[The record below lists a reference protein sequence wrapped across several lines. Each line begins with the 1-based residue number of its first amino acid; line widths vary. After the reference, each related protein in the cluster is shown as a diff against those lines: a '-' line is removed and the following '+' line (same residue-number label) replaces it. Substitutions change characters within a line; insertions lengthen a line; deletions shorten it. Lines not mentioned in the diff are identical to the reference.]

1 MSRLKKLW
9 VREAVKSM
17 KLRFPEKSEDELYR
31 QVLKIYKERFQDNK
45 VVIYNNYENQLT
57 DTTLGGMVDWF
68 DDKHPLIC
76 ESGVYFKQK
85 SEQDNINAKIIRFS
99 MLDRRTEL
107 KKEMFR
113 LKEAGDVF
121 GANVK
126 DLQQAN
132 TKKAANSGYGAE
144 AEKTSFLYNLHSAMS
159 VTSCGRGQLSTACQ
173 TIDNLLADFVKFM
186 NMDEF
191 YTYVNHIISEEPEWK
206 FETFTVIDK
215 IPSKQKFIKRFV
227 RKFYNQSLCDITVL
241 DNMYDHLSDEMIVRL
256 YYKSNFHEFIL
267 DNKVIYDLFVEI
279 GNTNI
284 DFTDPNHVPDELVEY
299 VDAIVQFMAE
309 FVVYKYSFFRYEDRT
324 KYHRRSAVVIM
335 DTDSCFVTYGPT
347 MEFLEEHLPSYI
359 WDKKFTKES
368 YRYRILNTLSCIVS
382 RCVSDTLWNYLSVV
396 NVPEEDRKFI
406 KMKNEFYLS
415 RLLITFAKKS
425 YVGLRLRQEEVILN
439 PPELDVK
446 GVNFFKSTAS
456 KKTTEFIYNEIL
468 MSEIL
473 QSADGQIRTSRIHK
487 KIQDYQDRMEEE
499 IKKGDMDYLKRA
511 IRVKTAD
518 AYKDPMR
525 IGQYKAVFVWNAIC
539 DEKDRIELPSTVTLV
554 KVKLKKKA
562 DIAKLE
568 QWPDIYDKV
577 MYLFKTVPEIGN
589 PDFDWKDY
597 YAFPEKEEKMKGINT
612 IALPNEF
619 DEVPD
624 WLLAIIDVDTLIS
637 DNMKLFTQLYKPL
650 GLVEGK
656 SSVNGTSSD
665 FFTNIIRI

>member
-241 DNMYDHLSDEMIVRL
+241 DNMYDHLSDEMIARL

-309 FVVYKYSFFRYEDRT
+309 FVAYKYSFFRYEDRT

-589 PDFDWKDY
+589 PDFDWKDHY
-597 YAFPEKEEKMKGINT
+597 TFPEKEEKMKGINT

>member
-1 MSRLKKLW
+1 
-9 VREAVKSM
+9 
-17 KLRFPEKSEDELYR
+17 
-31 QVLKIYKERFQDNK
+31 
-45 VVIYNNYENQLT
+45 
-57 DTTLGGMVDWF
+57 
-68 DDKHPLIC
+68 
-76 ESGVYFKQK
+76 
-85 SEQDNINAKIIRFS
+85 
-99 MLDRRTEL
+99 
-107 KKEMFR
+107 
-113 LKEAGDVF
+113 
-121 GANVK
+121 
-126 DLQQAN
+126 
-132 TKKAANSGYGAE
+132 
-144 AEKTSFLYNLHSAMS
+144 
-159 VTSCGRGQLSTACQ
+159 
-173 TIDNLLADFVKFM
+173 
-186 NMDEF
+186 
-191 YTYVNHIISEEPEWK
+191 
-206 FETFTVIDK
+206 
-215 IPSKQKFIKRFV
+215 
-227 RKFYNQSLCDITVL
+227 
-241 DNMYDHLSDEMIVRL
+241 
-256 YYKSNFHEFIL
+256 
-267 DNKVIYDLFVEI
+267 
-279 GNTNI
+279 
-284 DFTDPNHVPDELVEY
+284 
-299 VDAIVQFMAE
+299 
-309 FVVYKYSFFRYEDRT
+309 
-324 KYHRRSAVVIM
+324 
-335 DTDSCFVTYGPT
+335 
-347 MEFLEEHLPSYI
+347 MEFLEERLPSYI

-456 KKTTEFIYNEIL
+456 KKTTEFIYSEIL

-473 QSADGQIRTSRIHK
+473 QSADGQILTSRIHK

-554 KVKLKKKA
+554 KVKLKKKS

-577 MYLFKTVPEIGN
+577 MHLFKTVPEIGN

-597 YAFPEKEEKMKGINT
+597 YVFPEKEEKMKGINT

>member
-1 MSRLKKLW
+1 
-9 VREAVKSM
+9 
-17 KLRFPEKSEDELYR
+17 
-31 QVLKIYKERFQDNK
+31 
-45 VVIYNNYENQLT
+45 
-57 DTTLGGMVDWF
+57 
-68 DDKHPLIC
+68 
-76 ESGVYFKQK
+76 
-85 SEQDNINAKIIRFS
+85 
-99 MLDRRTEL
+99 
-107 KKEMFR
+107 
-113 LKEAGDVF
+113 
-121 GANVK
+121 
-126 DLQQAN
+126 
-132 TKKAANSGYGAE
+132 
-144 AEKTSFLYNLHSAMS
+144 
-159 VTSCGRGQLSTACQ
+159 
-173 TIDNLLADFVKFM
+173 
-186 NMDEF
+186 
-191 YTYVNHIISEEPEWK
+191 
-206 FETFTVIDK
+206 
-215 IPSKQKFIKRFV
+215 
-227 RKFYNQSLCDITVL
+227 
-241 DNMYDHLSDEMIVRL
+241 
-256 YYKSNFHEFIL
+256 
-267 DNKVIYDLFVEI
+267 
-279 GNTNI
+279 
-284 DFTDPNHVPDELVEY
+284 
-299 VDAIVQFMAE
+299 
-309 FVVYKYSFFRYEDRT
+309 
-324 KYHRRSAVVIM
+324 
-335 DTDSCFVTYGPT
+335 

-415 RLLITFAKKS
+415 RLLITYAKKS

-473 QSADGQIRTSRIHK
+473 QSSDDQIRTSRIHK
-487 KIQDYQDRMEEE
+487 KIQEYQDKMEEE
-499 IKKGDMDYLKRA
+499 IKNGDMDYLKRA

-525 IGQYKAVFVWNAIC
+525 IGQYKAVFVWNSVC
-539 DEKDRIELPSTVTLV
+539 EEKDRIELPSTVTLV
-554 KVKLKKKA
+554 KVKLKKMS

-577 MYLFKTVPEIGN
+577 MHLFKTVPEIGN

-597 YAFPEKEEKMKGINT
+597 YTSPEKEEKMKGINT

-650 GLVEGK
+650 GLVEGT

>member
-191 YTYVNHIISEEPEWK
+191 YTYVNHIISEELEWK

-241 DNMYDHLSDEMIVRL
+241 DNMYDHLSDEMIARL

-577 MYLFKTVPEIGN
+577 MHLFKTVPEIGN
-589 PDFDWKDY
+589 PDFDWKDHY
-597 YAFPEKEEKMKGINT
+597 TFPEKEEKMKGINT

>member
-279 GNTNI
+279 GNTSI

-335 DTDSCFVTYGPT
+335 DTDS
-347 MEFLEEHLPSYI
+347 
-359 WDKKFTKES
+359 
-368 YRYRILNTLSCIVS
+368 
-382 RCVSDTLWNYLSVV
+382 
-396 NVPEEDRKFI
+396 
-406 KMKNEFYLS
+406 
-415 RLLITFAKKS
+415 
-425 YVGLRLRQEEVILN
+425 
-439 PPELDVK
+439 
-446 GVNFFKSTAS
+446 
-456 KKTTEFIYNEIL
+456 
-468 MSEIL
+468 
-473 QSADGQIRTSRIHK
+473 
-487 KIQDYQDRMEEE
+487 
-499 IKKGDMDYLKRA
+499 
-511 IRVKTAD
+511 
-518 AYKDPMR
+518 
-525 IGQYKAVFVWNAIC
+525 
-539 DEKDRIELPSTVTLV
+539 
-554 KVKLKKKA
+554 
-562 DIAKLE
+562 
-568 QWPDIYDKV
+568 
-577 MYLFKTVPEIGN
+577 
-589 PDFDWKDY
+589 
-597 YAFPEKEEKMKGINT
+597 
-612 IALPNEF
+612 
-619 DEVPD
+619 
-624 WLLAIIDVDTLIS
+624 
-637 DNMKLFTQLYKPL
+637 
-650 GLVEGK
+650 
-656 SSVNGTSSD
+656 
-665 FFTNIIRI
+665 

>member
-17 KLRFPEKSEDELYR
+17 KFRFPEKSEDELYR

-309 FVVYKYSFFRYEDRT
+309 FVAYKYSFFRYEDRT

-554 KVKLKKKA
+554 KVKLKKKS

-597 YAFPEKEEKMKGINT
+597 YAFPEKDEKMKGINT

>member
-1 MSRLKKLW
+1 MSTMKKIW
-9 VREAVKSM
+9 IREAVRSM
-17 KLRFPEKSEDELYR
+17 KLRFPEKTEEELYR
-31 QVLKIYKERFQDNK
+31 QISEIYKDRFQDNK
-45 VVIYNNYENQLT
+45 VAIYNNYENQLT

-191 YTYVNHIISEEPEWK
+191 YTYVNHIMREEPEWI
-206 FETFTVIDK
+206 FETFQVIDK
-215 IPSKQKFIKRFV
+215 IPTKQKFIKRFV
-227 RKFYNQSLCDITVL
+227 RKFYNQNLCDVTVL
-241 DNMYDHLSDEMIVRL
+241 DNMYDNLSDEMIARL

-267 DNKVIYDLFVEI
+267 DNKVIYDLFVTI
-279 GNTNI
+279 GSINV
-284 DFTDPNHVPDELVEY
+284 DFTDPNHIPDELLDV
-299 VDAIVQFMAE
+299 VNTLVQFMAE

-324 KYHRRSAVVIM
+324 KYHRRNAVVIM

-415 RLLITFAKKS
+415 RLLITYAKKS

-473 QSADGQIRTSRIHK
+473 QSSDGQIRTSRIHK
-487 KIQDYQDRMEEE
+487 KIQAYQDRMEEE
-499 IKKGDMDYLKRA
+499 IKNGDMDYLKRA

-525 IGQYKAVFVWNAIC
+525 IGQYKAVFVWNSVC
-539 DEKDRIELPSTVTLV
+539 EEKDRIELPSTVTLV
-554 KVKLKKKA
+554 KVKLKKLS

-568 QWPDIYDKV
+568 QWPDIYDKI
-577 MYLFKTVPEIGN
+577 MHLFKTVPEIGN

-597 YAFPEKEEKMKGINT
+597 YTFPEKEEKMKGINT

-650 GLVEGK
+650 GLVEGT

>member
-1 MSRLKKLW
+1 
-9 VREAVKSM
+9 
-17 KLRFPEKSEDELYR
+17 
-31 QVLKIYKERFQDNK
+31 
-45 VVIYNNYENQLT
+45 
-57 DTTLGGMVDWF
+57 
-68 DDKHPLIC
+68 
-76 ESGVYFKQK
+76 
-85 SEQDNINAKIIRFS
+85 
-99 MLDRRTEL
+99 
-107 KKEMFR
+107 
-113 LKEAGDVF
+113 
-121 GANVK
+121 
-126 DLQQAN
+126 
-132 TKKAANSGYGAE
+132 
-144 AEKTSFLYNLHSAMS
+144 
-159 VTSCGRGQLSTACQ
+159 
-173 TIDNLLADFVKFM
+173 
-186 NMDEF
+186 
-191 YTYVNHIISEEPEWK
+191 
-206 FETFTVIDK
+206 
-215 IPSKQKFIKRFV
+215 
-227 RKFYNQSLCDITVL
+227 
-241 DNMYDHLSDEMIVRL
+241 
-256 YYKSNFHEFIL
+256 
-267 DNKVIYDLFVEI
+267 
-279 GNTNI
+279 
-284 DFTDPNHVPDELVEY
+284 
-299 VDAIVQFMAE
+299 
-309 FVVYKYSFFRYEDRT
+309 
-324 KYHRRSAVVIM
+324 
-335 DTDSCFVTYGPT
+335 

-554 KVKLKKKA
+554 KVKLKKKS

-589 PDFDWKDY
+589 PDFDWKDH

>member
-1 MSRLKKLW
+1 
-9 VREAVKSM
+9 
-17 KLRFPEKSEDELYR
+17 
-31 QVLKIYKERFQDNK
+31 
-45 VVIYNNYENQLT
+45 
-57 DTTLGGMVDWF
+57 
-68 DDKHPLIC
+68 
-76 ESGVYFKQK
+76 
-85 SEQDNINAKIIRFS
+85 
-99 MLDRRTEL
+99 
-107 KKEMFR
+107 
-113 LKEAGDVF
+113 
-121 GANVK
+121 
-126 DLQQAN
+126 
-132 TKKAANSGYGAE
+132 
-144 AEKTSFLYNLHSAMS
+144 
-159 VTSCGRGQLSTACQ
+159 
-173 TIDNLLADFVKFM
+173 
-186 NMDEF
+186 
-191 YTYVNHIISEEPEWK
+191 
-206 FETFTVIDK
+206 
-215 IPSKQKFIKRFV
+215 
-227 RKFYNQSLCDITVL
+227 
-241 DNMYDHLSDEMIVRL
+241 
-256 YYKSNFHEFIL
+256 
-267 DNKVIYDLFVEI
+267 
-279 GNTNI
+279 
-284 DFTDPNHVPDELVEY
+284 
-299 VDAIVQFMAE
+299 
-309 FVVYKYSFFRYEDRT
+309 
-324 KYHRRSAVVIM
+324 
-335 DTDSCFVTYGPT
+335 

-487 KIQDYQDRMEEE
+487 KIQDYQDQMEEE

-554 KVKLKKKA
+554 KVKLKKKS

-577 MYLFKTVPEIGN
+577 MHLFKTVPEIGN
-589 PDFDWKDY
+589 PDFDWKDHCT
-597 YAFPEKEEKMKGINT
+597 FPEKEEKMKGINT